1 MNKLAPRER
10 QCLALLAE
18 GKRVDEVA
26 DIVGIS
32 KRTVEFYL
40 TNARQKL
47 QAKTTLHAILIYLSD
62 GSASEA
68 EERRR
73 QGRRFA
79 DKVAML
85 VASKQAAAVADR
97 STIQEVVEKSYVRC
111 VTMGR
116 FAEDVYKT
124 LFEISAPAAAR
135 FANTNMVQQARLLDY
150 GIRHFILFFHEP
162 HPVTATTLVEL
173 GESHAKSRMNIEP
186 ELYDFWLAAVLTAV
200 AKNDPGYEDQL
211 TEAWHQVLNHGIAVM
226 RSMYDQ
232 NCRGSLDGYV
242 PETTPCG

>member
-26 DIVGIS
+26 NVIGIS

-47 QAKTTLHAILIYLSD
+47 GATTTLQAILMYLSD
-62 GSASEA
+62 GSASHA

-85 VASKQAAAVADR
+85 VTSKQAASVADK
-97 STIQEVVEKSYVRC
+97 STIQNIVEKSYVRC
-111 VTMGR
+111 ITEGR

-124 LFEISAPAAAR
+124 LFEISARAAEK
-135 FANTNMVQQARLLDY
+135 FANTNMAQQVRLLDY

-162 HPVTATTLVEL
+162 HEVTATTLVEL
-173 GESHAKSRMNIEP
+173 SESHSKPRMDIEP
-186 ELYDFWLAAVLTAV
+186 ELYDYWLAAVLTAV
-200 AKNDPGYEDQL
+200 AKNDPAYEDQL
-211 TEAWHQVLNHGIAVM
+211 AEAWHQVLSHGISVM
-226 RSMYDQ
+226 RSMYDG
-232 NCRGSLDGYV
+232 N
-242 PETTPCG
+242 